1 MNPFSTTY
9 DPTATIDDNSCGPAR
24 ILGCTDPNAFNYDNT
39 ANQSEIMVGDYTLTL
54 YDGASNGWGGSWLG
68 IKQGSWLSP
77 QYKMGQNDGNSI
89 TFNNVQLNIFEPVK
103 LYLFTTQQSVQT
115 INQVGYTLTGPTG
128 DTIVDVP
135 YFTAGP
141 LQFPIC
147 QSTTAQPYFGD
158 VCVPVILGCMDSTSL
173 NYIQPIGDPMVDVN
187 TDDGTCIA
195 IVEGCMNPLA
205 FNYNPNANVDD
216 GSCIPEIVGCMD
228 STQFNYDPLAN
239 TPGACIPFIFGCTDD
254 TQFNYDPNA
263 NTDDGSCVPFIYGCM
278 DPTSLNYDSTANTD
292 DGSCIARIYGCMD
305 STQFNF
311 DPLANTDDGSCVPF
325 VYGCMDINSL
335 NYDPLA
341 NTNQTSETDLSNPCI
356 PIVYGCMDSTQYNYD
371 PNANVDNGSCVPF
384 VYGCMDP
391 TSLNYNPL
399 ANTNQVSETDLTN
412 PCIAI
417 VYGCMDSTSFNY
429 DPNANVDNG
438 SCIPF
443 IYGCMNPNS
452 FNYDASAN
460 VNQVSETDLS
470 NPCIPFVYG
479 CMDSTAVN
487 YDSLANVD
495 NGSCIESIV
504 GCTDVAAYN
513 YDPTANVSDTTAC
526 LYDAGCIGG
535 PGEPYWLNNPCYAWV
550 IDVDSYCCDTEWD
563 SDCQSLYQYCFD
575 GYPLDISELGGKM
588 IAVYPNPTKD
598 VLNVT
603 TSLNNVKFD
612 LYDLSGRKLR
622 SGENQKRA
630 EVDMRNLPIGIYIL
644 QVNYDGNIYNKK
656 IVKED

>member
-1 MNPFSTTY
+1 
-9 DPTATIDDNSCGPAR
+9 
-24 ILGCTDPNAFNYDNT
+24 
-39 ANQSEIMVGDYTLTL
+39 
-54 YDGASNGWGGSWLG
+54 
-68 IKQGSWLSP
+68 
-77 QYKMGQNDGNSI
+77 
-89 TFNNVQLNIFEPVK
+89 
-103 LYLFTTQQSVQT
+103 
-115 INQVGYTLTGPTG
+115 
-128 DTIVDVP
+128 
-135 YFTAGP
+135 
-141 LQFPIC
+141 
-147 QSTTAQPYFGD
+147 
-158 VCVPVILGCMDSTSL
+158 
-173 NYIQPIGDPMVDVN
+173 
-187 TDDGTCIA
+187 
-195 IVEGCMNPLA
+195 
-205 FNYNPNANVDD
+205 
-216 GSCIPEIVGCMD
+216 
-228 STQFNYDPLAN
+228 
-239 TPGACIPFIFGCTDD
+239 
-254 TQFNYDPNA
+254 
-263 NTDDGSCVPFIYGCM
+263 
-278 DPTSLNYDSTANTD
+278 
-292 DGSCIARIYGCMD
+292 
-305 STQFNF
+305 
-311 DPLANTDDGSCVPF
+311 
-325 VYGCMDINSL
+325 
-335 NYDPLA
+335 
-341 NTNQTSETDLSNPCI
+341 
-356 PIVYGCMDSTQYNYD
+356 
-371 PNANVDNGSCVPF
+371 
-384 VYGCMDP
+384 MDP

-630 EVDMRNLPIGIYIL
+630 EVDMRNLPTGIYIL